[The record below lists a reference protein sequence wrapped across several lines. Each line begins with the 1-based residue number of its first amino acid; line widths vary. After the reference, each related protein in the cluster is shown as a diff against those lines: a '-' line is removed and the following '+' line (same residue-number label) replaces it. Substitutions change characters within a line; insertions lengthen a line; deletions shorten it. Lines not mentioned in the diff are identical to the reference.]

1 MHCCFDNKKCGF
13 WINIFPKRYNAQT
26 CLDTNIN
33 RGRAC
38 FFEQARLHPYL
49 VAARREKAMDMEY
62 AMLVSKGIF
71 VET

>member
-1 MHCCFDNKKCGF
+1 MRK
-13 WINIFPKRYNAQT
+13 T

-49 VAARREKAMDMEY
+49 VAARHEKAMDMEY